1 MKKTALIL
9 LAVFGFVK
17 TNAQNELCKRSH
29 AAAFLLN
36 NPHKILTTGS
46 DFDIKYFRCNWQIDP
61 TQLYISG
68 SVMTLF
74 EPKSTLS
81 QIQFDLV
88 SALTV
93 DSVIY
98 HSANTTFSHTN
109 DILTVMLPATISN
122 GIHDSVE
129 VFYHG
134 VPPGSGF
141 GSFNISTHNGSPV
154 LWTLSEPFFASD
166 WWPCKNSL
174 TDKADSLDVLVTMD
188 TIYRVASNGKL
199 INEIF
204 NGAHKTVHWKST
216 YPISS
221 YLVAIAVTNY
231 AVYSDYVPLAGG
243 DSLQVL
249 NYVYPENLTTAQ
261 LQTTQII
268 PIIQLYDSLAIEYPF
283 KNEKYGHAQ
292 FNWGGGM
299 EHQTMSFVINFGQ
312 SLIAHECAHQWFG
325 DLVTCGSWEDIWLN
339 EGFATYFEGLTKE
352 RYFPAQWYS
361 WKQQKISNITSQPN
375 GSVKCTDTT
384 DVSRIFNGRLTY
396 DKGSY
401 LLHMLR
407 WQLGDNIFFNA
418 IRNYLNDPAL
428 KFGYAKTPDLIQHL
442 QTASGQN
449 LSVFFNQWYY
459 NQGFPS
465 YQVSWS
471 QNNQQV
477 YVQINQTTSDPSVT
491 FFEMPVPIHFS
502 GAGHDTTLVFNH
514 TFSGQLFTATIPWQ
528 VSTVDFDPD
537 LWILSANNQV
547 TTGIASL
554 KRNTASNLSISP
566 NPAGEKI
573 TVSILYPS
581 KGKLLITDAAGKI
594 VLKEEVMNEKT
605 KTIRVSDWK
614 KGTYIISWY
623 AEGKYDSKPVVIE

>member
-1 MKKTALIL
+1 MKKTALLL
-9 LAVFGFVK
+9 LAVFCFAK
-17 TNAQNELCKRSH
+17 TNAQYQECKRS
-29 AAAFLLN
+29 ASASAFLN
-36 NPHKILTTGS
+36 VPQRMLTTGS
-46 DFDIKYFRCNWQIDP
+46 NYDVKYHRFHWQIDP
-61 TQLYISG
+61 SQLYISG

-74 EPKSTLS
+74 ETKSNTNQLE
-81 QIQFDLV
+81 FDLV

-93 DSVIY
+93 DSVMY
-98 HSANTTFSHTN
+98 HSATVNFSHTN
-109 DILTVMLPATISN
+109 DILTVMLPATLPV
-122 GIHDSVE
+122 GTLDSVE
-129 VFYHG
+129 IVYQG

-141 GSFNISTHNGSPV
+141 GSFNTSTHNGTPV
-154 LWTLSEPFFASD
+154 LWTLSEPFYSSD
-166 WWPCKNSL
+166 WWPCKSL
-174 TDKADSLDVLVTMD
+174 NTDKADSIDVFVTTD
-188 TIYRVASNGKL
+188 TSYRVASNGKL
-199 INEIF
+199 MNEIF
-204 NGAHKTVHWKST
+204 NGSEKTVHWKSN

-249 NYVYPENLTTAQ
+249 NYVYPEDLATAQ
-261 LQTTQII
+261 SQTPQII
-268 PIIQLYDSLAIEYPF
+268 PIIQLYDSLTIEYPF

-299 EHQTMSFVINFGQ
+299 EHQTMSFVINYGQ

-361 WKQQKISNITSQPN
+361 WKSQKISNITSQPD

-407 WQLGDNIFFNA
+407 WKLGDAVFFQA
-418 IRNYLNDPAL
+418 LRDYLNDPAL

-442 QTASGQN
+442 QNTSGQN
-449 LSVFFNQWYY
+449 LNVFFDQWYY
-459 NQGFPS
+459 KQGYPA
-465 YQVSWS
+465 YQVNWS

-491 FFEMPVPIHFS
+491 FFEMPVPVKFS

-514 TFSGQLFTATIPWQ
+514 TFSGQLFTATIPWP
-528 VSTVDFDPD
+528 VSTVEFDPD

-547 TTGIASL
+547 SLGIPSLSHPTTSFDIY
-554 KRNTASNLSISP
+554 P
-566 NPAGEKI
+566 NPVKDNLKI
-573 TVSILYPS
+573 EIRNQSSGQLVIS
-581 KGKLLITDAAGKI
+581 DAAGKI
-594 VLKEEVMNEKT
+594 LLKEDAVKEKT
-605 KTIRVSDWK
+605 KNISVNNWAKGIYFVSWFAD
-614 KGTYIISWY
+614 
-623 AEGKYDSKPVVIE
+623 GKRESKPVIIE